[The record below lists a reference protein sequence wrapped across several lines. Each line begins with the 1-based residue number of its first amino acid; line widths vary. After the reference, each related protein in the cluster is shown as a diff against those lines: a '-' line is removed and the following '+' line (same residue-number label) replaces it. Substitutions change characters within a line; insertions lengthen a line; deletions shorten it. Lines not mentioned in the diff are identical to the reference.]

1 MSLREGYLGREAEA
15 WPRLQAALDEGR
27 DAFGWSPSAVAGHI
41 AFWTSRAADA
51 LGAMADGTFDRGV
64 FAVDVD
70 TENDRLLPTWDAMP
84 VERARADLE
93 AARERVRA
101 AWSRLGED
109 PDDTAAG
116 WFAGDTFEH
125 YDEHVGD
132 AHGS

>member
-1 MSLREGYLGREAEA
+1 MNLREGYLERETAA
-15 WPRLQAALDEGR
+15 WARLRSALDEGR

-51 LGAMADGTFDRGV
+51 LGAMADGTFDRAA
-64 FAVDVD
+64 FSADVD
-70 TENDRLLPTWDAMP
+70 AENDRLLPAWDALP
-84 VERARADLE
+84 VDRARADLE
-93 AARERVRA
+93 AARARVRE
-101 AWSRLGED
+101 AWSRLDD

-125 YDEHVGD
+125 YDEHVGG